1 MNTNYVYNNIKL
13 SHDDFIFYKGLPTK
27 DKILFL
33 YDICLDVEES
43 NENSDLDNDE
53 NISLNEQIDF
63 IIKESKNENYVH
75 VLILEELIVFS
86 GNLESSVTETK
97 RLFYADG
104 FIFLRSKNVD
114 IDSIE
119 NFKKLKD
126 YFKIIEVHELLSFSS
141 PVSLN

>member
-27 DKILFL
+27 EKILFL

-141 PVSLN
+141 PISLN

>member
-27 DKILFL
+27 EKILFL

>member
-27 DKILFL
+27 EKILFL
-33 YDICLDVEES
+33 YDICLDVEEP

-53 NISLNEQIDF
+53 NVSLNEQIDF

>member
-27 DKILFL
+27 EKILFL

-75 VLILEELIVFS
+75 VLILEELIVLS

>member
-1 MNTNYVYNNIKL
+1 MNTNYIYNNIKL

-27 DKILFL
+27 EKILFL

>member
-27 DKILFL
+27 EKILFL

-43 NENSDLDNDE
+43 NENSDLDDE

>member
-27 DKILFL
+27 EKILFL

-126 YFKIIEVHELLSFSS
+126 CFKIIEVHELLSFSS

>member
-27 DKILFL
+27 EKILFL

-126 YFKIIEVHELLSFSS
+126 CFKIIEVHELLSFSS
-141 PVSLN
+141 PISLN

>member
-27 DKILFL
+27 EKILFL

-43 NENSDLDNDE
+43 NENSDLDDE

-86 GNLESSVTETK
+86 GNLKSSVTETK